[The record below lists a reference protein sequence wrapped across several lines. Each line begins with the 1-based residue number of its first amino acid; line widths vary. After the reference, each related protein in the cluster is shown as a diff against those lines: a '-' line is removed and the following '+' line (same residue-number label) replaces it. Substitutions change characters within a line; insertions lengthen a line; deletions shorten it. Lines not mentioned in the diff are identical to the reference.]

1 VSATWDRARAIADAV
16 LYEGYLLYPYRA
28 TSSKNQSRWQFGVV
42 GPPGASELGLGED
55 DTLSAQFLVDGDSEL
70 TLIVRFLQLQHRHA
84 ERATGS
90 GGFVPVDELTSGT
103 QSWVTWDEAVECEL
117 PFGPF
122 DLGQSTTVQISVPGS
137 RDIEDVD
144 GGRLIR
150 SRSAIRADLG
160 IAVEH
165 DGTLRRVSVSVR
177 NTGTVPADKDD
188 AIATSLIGTH
198 VIAELVGGEFVS
210 LLEPPDSAAGA
221 VSRCTQHR
229 CFPVLAGRPGERDLL
244 LISPIILYDHPEI
257 AEQSEGAL
265 YDSTEIDEILTLR
278 VMTMTDEEK
287 AQARATDP
295 LAAAIIDRCDSMSPE
310 AMQQLHGILRNPRGQ
325 ERSDPGID
333 SAPGLDLGSGHD
345 DLDEQM
351 RSAGL
356 IPEVPEGIDW
366 WDPLAD
372 TAVRPDLDA
381 VLANGVRVSA
391 GSRVRLRPSRR
402 ADAQDIFFAGRTARV
417 ISVHEDV
424 DGQQY
429 VGVIVEDDP
438 DVEMPD
444 SYGRYLYFAPDEVEP
459 LGAQDVNEGT
469 INERRSSTWT

>member
-1 VSATWDRARAIADAV
+1 VKPTWDRARAIADAV

-28 TSSKNQSRWQFGVV
+28 TSGKNQSRWQFGVV
-42 GPPGASELGLGED
+42 GPPGASDAGIGED
-55 DTLSAQFLVDGDSEL
+55 DTLSAQFLIDGDSEL
-70 TLIVRFLQLQHRHA
+70 TLVVRFLQLQHRRA
-84 ERATGS
+84 EREVGDGT
-90 GGFVPVDELTSGT
+90 FEPVDELTSGL

-117 PFGPF
+117 TFGPF
-122 DLGQSTTVQISVPGS
+122 HLDDLTQPHSLPVAVDGGS
-137 RDIEDVD
+137 DTETVD

-150 SRSAIRADLG
+150 TRAPIRAELS
-160 IAVEH
+160 IAAEH
-165 DGTLRRVSVSVR
+165 DGTLSRVSVTVH
-177 NTGTVPADKDD
+177 NTGAAVGDKVLDKER

-198 VIAELVGGEFVS
+198 VIGEVVGGEFVS
-210 LLEPPDSAAGA
+210 LLEPPDSAVGP
-221 VSRCTQHR
+221 VSRCVQHR

-310 AMQQLHGILRNPRGQ
+310 AMQQLHGILRNPH
-325 ERSDPGID
+325 
-333 SAPGLDLGSGHD
+333 APGLEPNDPR
-345 DLDEQM
+345 LDELDAQM
-351 RSAGL
+351 KSAGL
-356 IPEVPEGIDW
+356 IPEIPEGVEW

-372 TAVRPDLDA
+372 NAVRPEIDA
-381 VLANGVRVSA
+381 VLVNGVRVAA

-417 ISVHEDV
+417 TSVHEDV
-424 DGQQY
+424 DGERY
-429 VGVIVEDDP
+429 VGVIVEADP
-438 DVEMPD
+438 DAEMPD
-444 SYGRYLYFAPDEVEP
+444 EYGRYLYFAPDEVEP
-459 LGAQDVNEGT
+459 LDPRVVSPD
-469 INERRSSTWT
+469 RSSEWI

>member
-1 VSATWDRARAIADAV
+1 VKPTWDRARAIADAV

-42 GPPGASELGLGED
+42 GPPGASDAGIGED
-55 DTLSAQFLVDGDSEL
+55 DSLSAQFLIDGDSEL
-70 TLIVRFLQLQHRHA
+70 TLVVRFLQLQHRRA
-84 ERATGS
+84 ERDV
-90 GGFVPVDELTSGT
+90 GGGRFEPVDELTSGL
-103 QSWVTWDEAVECEL
+103 QSWVTWDEAVEREL
-117 PFGPF
+117 SFGPF
-122 DLGQSTTVQISVPGS
+122 DLADLAQPRTVEVAVAEGT
-137 RDIEDVD
+137 DKEDVD

-150 SRSAIRADLG
+150 TRAAISAELKIK
-160 IAVEH
+160 VEH
-165 DGTLRRVSVSVR
+165 DFDTADLNRVSVAVR
-177 NTGTVPADKDD
+177 NTGAAAADKDT

-198 VIAELVGGEFVS
+198 VIAEVVGGEFVS
-210 LLEPPDSAAGA
+210 LLEPPDSAAGP
-221 VSRCTQHR
+221 VSHLIQHR
-229 CFPVLAGRPGERDLL
+229 CFPVLAGRPGERDLM

-310 AMQQLHGILRNPRGQ
+310 AMQQLHGILRNPH
-325 ERSDPGID
+325 
-333 SAPGLDLGSGHD
+333 AAGLDLETND
-345 DLDEQM
+345 PRLDALDEQM

-356 IPEVPEGIDW
+356 IPEIPEGIDW
-366 WDPLAD
+366 WDPVAD
-372 TAVRPDLDA
+372 MAVRPDLDA
-381 VLANGVRVSA
+381 VLVSGVRVAA

-402 ADAQDIFFAGRTARV
+402 ADAQDIFFAGKTARV
-417 ISVHEDV
+417 TSVHEDV

-459 LGAQDVNEGT
+459 LDARVVSPD
-469 INERRSSTWT
+469 RSS